1 MDETKGKIISF
12 NDLCH
17 FTPKQWAAL
26 DSSEHFK
33 FVLYG
38 GTMGSG
44 KSYFLRWACIYWLLK
59 FAGQY
64 KIPGIRAGLFCE
76 DYGALNDRHI
86 SKMKI
91 EFPAALGTYNEQ
103 RHEFQLHERFGSG
116 VLALRNLD
124 EPGKYMSSEFAV
136 MAVDEIIKN
145 SLNTF
150 TILRTRMRWSGT
162 ATSPPISNP
171 RFISASNPGE
181 GWVKQYFI
189 DKNFPPSEQEGKEFC
204 YIAALP
210 KDNPYLPPEYFKS
223 LESLPEA
230 EWKAYLEGDWSAF
243 ERNMDDEGFYPLL
256 SSSEIS
262 NAYID
267 IPIHVGPSVLGVDPA
282 AGGDNSSAV
291 LKSEMCQ
298 QIMFNQKTKDIM
310 SLVPV
315 IIGIRK
321 SYENLKMIMIDRTGV
336 GEGLFRRLKEL
347 ERELDCK
354 VRGVAYSEGA
364 SNKDIFEN
372 MKAELYWKERDWI
385 LHGGKLLR
393 DDGWNEFGTV
403 KFKRTSDNKVK
414 IQSKDELRRRG
425 FKSPNCVDAAVLTML
440 APKKFDSASHGWS
453 DVIDRRWRGQ

>member
-1 MDETKGKIISF
+1 METKGKIITF
-12 NDLCH
+12 NDLAH
-17 FTPKQWAAL
+17 FSNKQWEAL
-26 DSSEHFK
+26 YASEKFK
-33 FVLYG
+33 FTLYG
-38 GTMGSG
+38 GSMGSG
-44 KSYFLRWACIYWLLK
+44 KSYWLRWACIWWLLK
-59 FAGQY
+59 LAGET
-64 KIPGIRAGLFCE
+64 KLPGIRAGLFCE

-86 SKMKI
+86 SKMKT
-91 EFPAALGTYNEQ
+91 EFPQDLGTYNEQ

-116 VLALRNLD
+116 IIAFRNLD
-124 EPGKYMSSEFAV
+124 DPSKYLSSEFAV
-136 MAVDEIIKN
+136 VAVDELIKN
-145 SLNTF
+145 AKSTF
-150 TILRTRMRWSGT
+150 DILRTRMRWVGI
-162 ATSPPISNP
+162 PNP
-171 RFISASNPGE
+171 RFISATNPGE

-189 DKNFPPSEQEGKEFC
+189 EKNFPPSEQEGKEFC

-210 KDNPYLPPEYFKS
+210 KDNPYLPKEYFTS

-230 EWKAYLEGDWSAF
+230 ERKAYLEGDWSAF

-267 IPIHVGPSVLGVDPA
+267 NPIHVGNSVLGIDPA
-282 AGGDNSSAV
+282 AGGDKSSIV

-298 QIMFNQKTKDIM
+298 QILFNQKTKDIM
-310 SLVPV
+310 SMVPV
-315 IIGIRK
+315 VVGI
-321 SYENLKMIMIDRTGV
+321 SQTYGSIKMAMIDRTGV

-347 ERELDCK
+347 ESKLGFK
-354 VRGVAYSEGA
+354 VRGVAYAEGA
-364 SNKDIFEN
+364 SQKDIFEN

-393 DDGWNEFGTV
+393 DDGWNEFSTV